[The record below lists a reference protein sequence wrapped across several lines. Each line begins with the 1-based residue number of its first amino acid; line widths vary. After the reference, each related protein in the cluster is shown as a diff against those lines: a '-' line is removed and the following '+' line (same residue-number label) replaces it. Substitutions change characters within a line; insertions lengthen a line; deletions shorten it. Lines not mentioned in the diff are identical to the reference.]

1 MKGLFRVRPALQLFG
16 VFFLIG
22 LFTFGGGFSMIPLM
36 ARELV
41 ERRKWLTEEEF
52 REDLAFAVPI
62 PGPNA
67 VNLAFLVGYRVA
79 GALGAAFAAF
89 GCVLP
94 SFLVILGIALG
105 LSSYFAA
112 PLAKR
117 FFAGAG
123 AAAVG
128 LVAYAFFRLGRASFR
143 DTKTLLLGSATLAS
157 LVLGLHPLL
166 ALTFAVLGSLVYE
179 WARSR
184 AR

>member
-1 MKGLFRVRPALQLFG
+1 MKNLSKVRVGLQLFWT
-16 VFFLIG
+16 FFRTG
-22 LFTFGGGFSMIPLM
+22 LFTFGGGFSMIPLI

-41 ERRKWLTEEEF
+41 ERRRWLTEEEF
-52 REDLAFAVPI
+52 RENLAFAMPV
-62 PGPNA
+62 PGPVA
-67 VNLAFLVGYRVA
+67 VNTAFLAGYRVA

-105 LSSYFAA
+105 LSRYFGT
-112 PLAKR
+112 PLAKK
-117 FFAGAG
+117 FFMGAG

-128 LVAYAFFRLGRASFR
+128 LVAYAFFRLGRDSFR
-143 DTKTLLLGSATLAS
+143 DPKTLILGIGA
-157 LVLGLHPLL
+157 LVLVVFGIHPLL
-166 ALTFAVLGSLVYE
+166 ALFFAVLGGLVYD

>member
-1 MKGLFRVRPALQLFG
+1 MKASSKARLTLQLFG
-16 VFFLIG
+16 TFFLIG
-22 LFTFGGGFSMIPLM
+22 LITFGGGFSMIPLI

-67 VNLAFLVGYRVA
+67 VNLAFLAGYRIA

-94 SFLVILGIALG
+94 SFFVILGIALG
-105 LSSYFAA
+105 LSPYFAT
-112 PLAKR
+112 PLAKK

-128 LVAYAFFRLGRASFR
+128 LVAYAFFRLGRGSFR
-143 DTKTLLLGSATLAS
+143 DPKTVLLGIAA
-157 LVLGLHPLL
+157 LVLLVFGLHPLW
-166 ALTFAVLGSLVYE
+166 ALSFAVLGGLVYD